1 MSEKLLFETVAR
13 VLKVPLETI
22 ALDSSPETIARWDS
36 MAQVALMLEVE
47 AAFSVRLPSD
57 SLMELT
63 SVRKIRDALVELGAL
78 VPADT

>member
-13 VLKVPLETI
+13 VLKVPPETI
-22 ALDSSPETIARWDS
+22 TLDSSPETIARWDS

-57 SLMELT
+57 SLMALT

-78 VPADT
+78 EPEDT